1 MSYRDARR
9 AAARA
14 NKALILDGEASLKSI
29 QKAVEE
35 LRSITII
42 VSAMDL
48 EQHDLSALTAD
59 CDDDLKLIYY
69 APQLS
74 LWHRQHSILHEFS
87 HLLLGHEHT
96 AAGITIG
103 EFSRSFPTEPRKLLA
118 RKGFTDDA
126 EQTAE
131 ILADLLADRISS
143 NGRQSPD
150 EPGGLQE
157 AFG

>member
-1 MSYRDARR
+1 MSHHDARR
-9 AAARA
+9 AAVRA
-14 NKALILDGEASLKSI
+14 NKALILDGEASLESI
-29 QKAVEE
+29 QKAVEA
-35 LRSITII
+35 LRGITIVI
-42 VSAMDL
+42 SVLDI

-59 CDDDLKLIYY
+59 YYDNLKVIYY

-87 HLLLGHEHT
+87 HLLLAHERT
-96 AAGITIG
+96 AAGINIG
-103 EFSRSFPTEPRKLLA
+103 EFSRSFPTQPRKLLG
-118 RKGFTDDA
+118 RKSFLDDA
-126 EQTAE
+126 EKTAE

>member
-1 MSYRDARR
+1 MSHRDARR
-9 AAARA
+9 AATGA
-14 NKALILDGEASLKSI
+14 NKALILDGEASLESI
-29 QKAVEE
+29 QKAVEA
-35 LRSITII
+35 LLGITII
-42 VSAMDL
+42 VSAMDI
-48 EQHDLSALTAD
+48 EQHNLSALTAD

-74 LWHRQHSILHEFS
+74 IWHRQHSILHEIS

-96 AAGITIG
+96 APGVNIG
-103 EFSRSFPTEPRKLLA
+103 EFSRSFPTQPRKLLG
-118 RKGFTDDA
+118 RKSFTDDA

-143 NGRQSPD
+143 NGRQGPD

>member
-1 MSYRDARR
+1 MSHRDARR

-14 NKALILDGEASLKSI
+14 NKALILDGEASLESI
-29 QKAVEE
+29 QNAVEA
-35 LRSITII
+35 LLGITII
-42 VSAMDL
+42 VSAMDI

-59 CDDDLKLIYY
+59 CDDDVKLLYY
-69 APQLS
+69 APKLS
-74 LWHRQHSILHEFS
+74 PLHRQQSILHEFS

-103 EFSRSFPTEPRKLLA
+103 EFSRSFPTQPRKLLG
-118 RKGFTDDA
+118 RKSLSDDA

-143 NGRQSPD
+143 NGRKNPD

>member
-1 MSYRDARR
+1 MNRRDALR

-14 NKALILDGEASLKSI
+14 NKALVLDGEASLESI
-29 QKAVEE
+29 QKAVEA
-35 LRSITII
+35 LRGITII
-42 VSAMDL
+42 VSAMDI

-59 CDDDLKLIYY
+59 CDDDLKLVYY

-74 LWHRQHSILHEFS
+74 FWHRQHSILHEIS

-96 AAGITIG
+96 APGINIG
-103 EFSRSFPTEPRKLLA
+103 EFSRSFPTEPRKLLG
-118 RKGFTDDA
+118 RKSFPDDA
-126 EQTAE
+126 EKTAE

-143 NGRQSPD
+143 NGRQGPD

>member
-1 MSYRDARR
+1 MSHRDARR

-14 NKALILDGEASLKSI
+14 NKALILDGEASLESI
-29 QKAVEE
+29 QKAVEA
-35 LRSITII
+35 LRGITII
-42 VSAMDL
+42 ISAMDI

-59 CDDDLKLIYY
+59 CDDNLKLVYY

-96 AAGITIG
+96 AAGVNIG
-103 EFSRSFPTEPRKLLA
+103 EFGRSFPTQPRKLLG
-118 RKGFTDDA
+118 RKSFTDDA

-131 ILADLLADRISS
+131 ILADLLAGRISS
-143 NGRQSPD
+143 NGRKGPD

>member
-1 MSYRDARR
+1 MSHRDTRR
-9 AAARA
+9 AAVRA
-14 NKALILDGEASLKSI
+14 NKALILDGEASLESI
-29 QKAVEE
+29 QKAVEA
-35 LRSITII
+35 LRGITIVI
-42 VSAMDL
+42 SALDI

-59 CDDDLKLIYY
+59 YDDNLKVIYY

-87 HLLLGHEHT
+87 HLLLAHERT
-96 AAGITIG
+96 AAGINIG
-103 EFSRSFPTEPRKLLA
+103 EFSRSFHNQPRKLLG
-118 RKGFTDDA
+118 RVSFPDDA

-131 ILADLLADRISS
+131 ILADLLADRISG
-143 NGRQSPD
+143 NGRKGPD

>member
-1 MSYRDARR
+1 MSHRDARR
-9 AAARA
+9 AAVRA
-14 NKALILDGEASLKSI
+14 NKALILDGDASLESI
-29 QKAVEE
+29 QKAVEA
-35 LRSITII
+35 LRGITIV
-42 VSAMDL
+42 VSAL
-48 EQHDLSALTAD
+48 NIEQHELSALTAD
-59 CDDDLKLIYY
+59 YDNNLKVIYY

-96 AAGITIG
+96 AAGINIG
-103 EFSRSFPTEPRKLLA
+103 EFSRTFPTQPRKLLG
-118 RKGFTDDA
+118 RKAFTDDA

-143 NGRQSPD
+143 NGHQGSD